1 MPMPKE
7 NIQEQ
12 ALAVATGVNEVVIT
26 TPAEMESATELLSQ
40 LNSHADHIKN
50 KKDEVMR
57 PLLDAVAAERKRWK
71 PAEDLLKQGVDH
83 IRKQMSVFQTAEHKK
98 AEAEKAKIA
107 GRVGE
112 GKGHIKM
119 TTAAKK
125 MSEVDTP
132 DKKVAAASGSVSFKT
147 DYEVTVVD
155 VRLIPEK
162 FLEVKIPAIRMAHK
176 KGEVI
181 DGVKIEEI
189 QVPIN
194 RR

>member
-1 MPMPKE
+1 M
-7 NIQEQ
+7 
-12 ALAVATGVNEVVIT
+12 AVATGVTEIAIT

-40 LNSHADHIKN
+40 LNSHADTIKSR
-50 KKDEVMR
+50 KDEVMR

-71 PAEDLLKQGVDH
+71 PAEDLLKQGIDH

-98 AEAEKAKIA
+98 AEAEKNKIA

-125 MSEVDTP
+125 MAEVDTP
-132 DKKVAAASGSVSFKT
+132 EKKVAAASGSVSFKT